1 MLISLMPGDLRGSLP
16 AFRRQRLWP
25 PETGSPPEGTA
36 GKFVYFVSPFLIEPR
51 DGHEDHNEDNEH
63 KDAGKQ

>member
-16 AFRRQRLWP
+16 A
-25 PETGSPPEGTA
+25 GSPPEGTA